1 MMNTA
6 WVLDDNTRVP
16 LTLTERFLI
25 PVSDVELVE
34 FEKMEFT
41 ENDVETASQG
51 AIRLIEY
58 NKRIEELKSNRKDG
72 GGEKNS
78 KPTDY
83 GGFQRPTEHENTGNS

>member
-25 PVSDVELVE
+25 PVSDVERVE

-41 ENDVETASQG
+41 ENDVETARQG
-51 AIRLIEY
+51 AITLIEY
-58 NKRIEELKSNRKDG
+58 NKRIEELKSKGKDG
-72 GGEKNS
+72 GGEKDN
-78 KPTDY
+78 KPKDY
-83 GGFQRPTEHENTGNS
+83 GGVQRPTEHESTGNS